1 MKLLWLFD
9 NYGKN
14 ESYGLIIFMIRFKK
28 KEICSNFNLHAGNLS
43 HGVHYVTYNLL
54 MARFDNPIRP
64 GMNIDFKAWG
74 MM

>member
-1 MKLLWLFD
+1 
-9 NYGKN
+9 
-14 ESYGLIIFMIRFKK
+14 MIRLKE

-64 GMNIDFKAWG
+64 GMNIDFKA
-74 MM
+74 